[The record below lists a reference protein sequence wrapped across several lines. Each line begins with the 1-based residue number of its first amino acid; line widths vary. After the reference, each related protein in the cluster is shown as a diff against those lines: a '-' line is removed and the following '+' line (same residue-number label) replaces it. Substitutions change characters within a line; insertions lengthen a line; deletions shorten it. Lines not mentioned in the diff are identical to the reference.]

1 MHPATMRRDL
11 ASLDIAGTRGV
22 GYDVKYLITQISH
35 VLGLNQE
42 WPVVIIGAGNLGTA
56 LANYG
61 GFSERG
67 FPVAAM
73 VDIDPSIVGS
83 KIGGIVV
90 SSPDALAN
98 LVAEHDILVGVV
110 TTPPAEAQEAADLLV
125 SNGIRSILNFTP
137 IPLETP
143 AEVTVRSV
151 DIATELQILS
161 FYRQRGGAARAGTG
175 VPLEG

>member
-1 MHPATMRRDL
+1 MRRDL

-22 GYDVKYLITQISH
+22 GYDVNYLIVQISH

-42 WPVVIIGAGNLGTA
+42 WPVVIVGAGNLGKA

-67 FPVAAM
+67 FPVAAL
-73 VDIDPSIVGS
+73 VDIAEDLVGTT
-83 KIGGIVV
+83 IGGVLV
-90 SSPDALAN
+90 HAPTDLAE
-98 LVAEHDILVGVV
+98 LVDHGDIMVGVI
-110 TTPPAEAQEAADLLV
+110 TTPPGVAQEATDLLV

-137 IPLETP
+137 TTLETP
-143 AEVTVRSV
+143 ADVTVRSV

-161 FYRQRGGAARAGTG
+161 FYRQRGLAAEIGTG
-175 VPLEG
+175 VPLEP